1 MRSRLH
7 HGGLWRAALYSLI
20 DYDELCS
27 TIETKILNFKA
38 VTLGTP
44 VCDTRVI
51 HKSKRITALESEI
64 KHKVN

>member
-1 MRSRLH
+1 M
-7 HGGLWRAALYSLI
+7 RAALYSLI
-20 DYDELCS
+20 DDDELCL
-27 TIETKILNFKA
+27 TIETKTLNLKA
-38 VTLGTP
+38 VASGIP